1 MKFNM
6 ILKTYNLS
14 VNFFEGWN
22 LMMDWPYAKIFEDM
36 FLICGLELYIQQF
49 QYNLRKRPRTN
60 IWSIV

>member
-22 LMMDWPYAKIFEDM
+22 LMMDWPYAKIFENM
-36 FLICGLELYIQQF
+36 FLICGLALYIQQF
-49 QYNLRKRPRTN
+49 QYNLCKRHKTN